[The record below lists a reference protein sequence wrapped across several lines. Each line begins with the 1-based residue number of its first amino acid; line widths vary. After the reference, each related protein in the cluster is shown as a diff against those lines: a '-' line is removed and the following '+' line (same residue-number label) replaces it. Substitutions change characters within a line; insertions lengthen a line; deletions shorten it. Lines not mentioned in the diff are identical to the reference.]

1 MIFWVTYALVVKEYS
16 LTEEVP
22 VERVDAALFFDMYG
36 ELLTAHQQEIWQLY
50 YLEDWSLAEISQ
62 AKKIS
67 RAAVHDL
74 LERSER
80 SLAEYELKLRLV
92 ESFRRRRTILA
103 RLKGALQQAPT
114 TGRWH
119 QEAMQALEQLA
130 EEDVGNV

>member
-62 AKKIS
+62 AKN
-67 RAAVHDL
+67 
-74 LERSER
+74 
-80 SLAEYELKLRLV
+80 
-92 ESFRRRRTILA
+92 
-103 RLKGALQQAPT
+103 LQ
-114 TGRWH
+114 G
-119 QEAMQALEQLA
+119 
-130 EEDVGNV
+130 GCS